1 MLFKFCK
8 YMFVFINNTFLLGCI
23 EMKLSFLLYLFPT
36 IKNRICVILR
46 NTRDKKNSIKIIIIA
61 NEALWPS

>member
-1 MLFKFCK
+1 
-8 YMFVFINNTFLLGCI
+8 
-23 EMKLSFLLYLFPT
+23 MKLSFLLYLFPT